1 MKIAKKITTLV
12 FSITTSSV
20 PKFVQ
25 VFWNYFAEN
34 AANLNV
40 FQKKRNI
47 FTQKYWKKTN
57 WERVWAKRMQTCPKR
72 SHKAFLTKRLQILV
86 AAHITEMWTFCGYL
100 RRQLPLRQKHNSE
113 FWERIVKFKI
123 PAKTYFEILKGITL
137 LHCHW
142 QLQLLPPDYW
152 LCHLPGLHPQ
162 PPEISVMTFCT
173 PSRFWQNSLS
183 LIWDLLESL

>member
-1 MKIAKKITTLV
+1 MLFCQQCFIFLYFCCFVYFVYLCFWIFAQLLIPLPPKKKIAAYSANKENSEENYNFS

-72 SHKAFLTKRLQILV
+72 SQKAFLTKRLQNLV
-86 AAHITEMWTFCGYL
+86 AARITEMWTFCEYL

-123 PAKTYFEILKGITL
+123 PAKT
-137 LHCHW
+137 
-142 QLQLLPPDYW
+142 
-152 LCHLPGLHPQ
+152 
-162 PPEISVMTFCT
+162 
-173 PSRFWQNSLS
+173 
-183 LIWDLLESL
+183 